1 MLPWSQK
8 RMLWAFGK
16 GILQFFASFCVTK
29 LKSLSG
35 KVKQILQSYLNQ
47 NLVIER
53 LLENS
58 FEATLKSKTNVVS
71 IWKGRFWIF
80 CKFWSDEVET
90 ILRKSEPKRSK
101 LFKSKFGHRKLL
113 RKWVWSYLKLK
124 NECSEHLKRA
134 FFISFQ
140 IFEWRSWTHFLGKW
154 GKVLKSF

>member
-1 MLPWSQK
+1 MSLTLPWSQK

-16 GILQFFASFCVTK
+16 GILQFFASFCMTK

-113 RKWVWSYLKLK
+113 RKWVWSYLELK
-124 NECSEHLKRA
+124 SEFLEPWVRA
-134 FFISFQ
+134 FYSFLQ
-140 IFEWRSWTHFLGKW
+140 VSTWPSWNHF
-154 GKVLKSF
+154 

>member
-1 MLPWSQK
+1 MSLTLPWSQK

-16 GILQFFASFCVTK
+16 GILQFFASFCMTK

-113 RKWVWSYLKLK
+113 RKWVWSYLDLK
-124 NECSEHLKRA
+124 SEFLEPWVRA
-134 FFISFQ
+134 FYSFLQ
-140 IFEWRSWTHFLGKW
+140 VSTWPSWNHF
-154 GKVLKSF
+154 